1 VRSNKAVQRAVRQA
15 LLQKKLPL
23 SFKAKGKGADA
34 GGLGGTKCDQLTYI
48 IYIYVMVYDI
58 SIRIYN
64 GL

>member
-48 IYIYVMVYDI
+48 IYIC
-58 SIRIYN
+58 N